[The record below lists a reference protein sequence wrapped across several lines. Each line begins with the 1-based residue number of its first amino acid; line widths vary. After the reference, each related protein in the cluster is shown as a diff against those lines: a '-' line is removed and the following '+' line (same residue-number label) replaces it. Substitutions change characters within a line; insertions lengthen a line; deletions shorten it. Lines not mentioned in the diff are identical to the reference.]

1 MDKKFSIILLIIFA
15 IIISRN
21 LSEALFTGI
30 KGIIY
35 LIIFIR
41 CISYFDESIS
51 SNILKFI
58 TEIINT
64 NTDINNNDTIISFS
78 TNKIKDGTQKI
89 IKSAYNTFS
98 QYNNNLLR
106 TKETKNKNLL
116 SIAP

>member
-1 MDKKFSIILLIIFA
+1 MAGRGSGGGAWWQHSPARWASAADGSPSLYLGA
-15 IIISRN
+15 
-21 LSEALFTGI
+21 
-30 KGIIY
+30 GII
-35 LIIFIR
+35 
-41 CISYFDESIS
+41 IS